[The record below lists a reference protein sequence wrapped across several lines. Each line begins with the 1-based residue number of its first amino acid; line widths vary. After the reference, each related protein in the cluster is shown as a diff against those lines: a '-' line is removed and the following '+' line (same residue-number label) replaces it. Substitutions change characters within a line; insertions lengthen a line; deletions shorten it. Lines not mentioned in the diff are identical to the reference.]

1 MITSKIEV
9 VPGKDARQW
18 GGIMSKSKL
27 RKILKNGGVF
37 AILLFFTY
45 FTVFK
50 QTSLQGMADALQSVR
65 FRYIFLG
72 LAAMVIYASCEG
84 KSIGM
89 ALEMLGYKLSY
100 RRTLKYAMVGFFFSA
115 ITPSSTGGQPMQ
127 VVYMYKDGV
136 KISHATLALLFQ
148 LLSYET
154 VMVVY
159 SLIGFFSQ
167 MDLLQDAMGNIKYVL
182 LIGIGAN
189 VLVVLLILL
198 SMFSKTAIHFY
209 TRIANKVAGWISGA
223 NAEVVKEK
231 VESVAQD
238 YTEGAQYFMQN
249 RTLFIKTLFVSA
261 VQILAMFT
269 IPFIVYKSFG
279 LTGYSAFQIICIQ
292 AVLYNSIN
300 FLPIPGAVGSSEGMF
315 YVLFRKIF
323 TSKFIGTAM
332 LLSRCL
338 SFYLCVLICGLAVIV
353 FTRKFMRNDEMGNVK
368 KDDLI
373 NHK

>member
-1 MITSKIEV
+1 MKKSKI
-9 VPGKDARQW
+9 K
-18 GGIMSKSKL
+18 
-27 RKILKNGGVF
+27 KILKNGGVF

-50 QTSLQGMADALQSVR
+50 QTSIQGMTDALESVKL
-65 FRYIFLG
+65 RYIFLG

-89 ALEMLGYKLSY
+89 ALEMLGYKMSY
-100 RRTLKYAMVGFFFSA
+100 RRTLKYAMTGFFFSA

-148 LLSYET
+148 LLSYEI
-154 VMVVY
+154 VMVIY

-167 MDLLQDAMGNIKYVL
+167 TDLLHDAMGNIKYVL

-198 SMFSKTAIHFY
+198 SMFSRTAIHFY
-209 TRIANKVAGWISGA
+209 TRIADKVAGWISGA
-223 NAEVVKEK
+223 NADVVKEK

-238 YTEGAQYFMQN
+238 YSEGAQYFMQN

-261 VQILAMFT
+261 VQILAMFSV
-269 IPFIVYKSFG
+269 PYIVYKSFG
-279 LTGYSAFQIICIQ
+279 LSGYSAFQIISIQ

-315 YVLFRKIF
+315 YILFRKIF
-323 TSKFIGTAM
+323 TSRFIGSAM

-353 FTRKFMRNDEMGNVK
+353 FTRKFMRNDEMGAVK